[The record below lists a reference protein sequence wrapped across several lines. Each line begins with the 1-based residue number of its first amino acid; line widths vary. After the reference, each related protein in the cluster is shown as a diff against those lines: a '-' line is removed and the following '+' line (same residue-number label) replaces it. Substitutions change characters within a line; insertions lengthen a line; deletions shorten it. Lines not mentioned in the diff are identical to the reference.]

1 MKRLIA
7 VLIALAVA
15 GGTAGYYD
23 RQAEAETA
31 PTVYVVQEGD
41 TLWSIARPIADNRGV
56 DIREV
61 ICNAIH
67 DNNLGI
73 DAAVY
78 PGQTLVIK

>member
-1 MKRLIA
+1 MKRLIVA
-7 VLIALAVA
+7 LLVLAAA

-23 RQAEAETA
+23 RPEAEAA

-41 TLWSIARPIADNRGV
+41 TLWSIARPIADSRGV

-61 ICNAIH
+61 ICDAIH

-78 PGQTLVIK
+78 PGQQLIIK